1 MSLLKKCVRYA
12 GKQSLHIAYLLRN
25 HFLTNYKEVRSAN
38 GPRTHIRYLEEE
50 LPEDMLHV
58 LEISAQLEIKEFHLF
73 DLAYRWWFG
82 RVASDHVLENHF
94 ARYMIKKIVPDW
106 VRQYCRM
113 ILELQ
118 AQNKLDRAALGI
130 ENLPDSTPQSVR
142 AGLRYTVMLI
152 FAMGLLV
159 LFAELAV
166 QIRRFGCMFPP
177 CY

>member
-1 MSLLKKCVRYA
+1 MSLLKKCVSYA
-12 GKQSLHIAYLLRN
+12 GQQYLQIACLLQN
-25 HFLTNYKEVRSAN
+25 HFLKGCKKVRSTK

-50 LPEDMLHV
+50 LPEDMLNV

-73 DLAYRWWFG
+73 HLAYRWWFG
-82 RVASDHVLENHF
+82 RVASEQVLENHF
-94 ARYMIKKIVPDW
+94 ARYMINKIVPDW

-113 ILELQ
+113 VLELQ
-118 AQNKLDRAALGI
+118 AQNQLDRATLGI

-152 FAMGLLV
+152 FAMGLLL